1 MEELLYSIWLS
12 LACNAGSE
20 SFAKLLLKFNSP
32 KEIFFADGDAISSCI
47 NSKSKD
53 YDRLI
58 DKDTARAEEILDFCQ
73 KKKVGIL
80 TYFDPEFP
88 DSLRSIKNP
97 PVLLYYRGILPDFNN
112 GFYISVV
119 GTRRLSDYG
128 RTCAFRLAYDLALS
142 GATVVS
148 GMATGID
155 GVALAAAVS
164 ADVPTVAVIGSGIDV
179 CYPPQHKRLA
189 QNIVKRGCVMTEY
202 APGTPPERQNFPT
215 RNRIV
220 SGLSRATVVVEGNE
234 RSGSLITARLAKE
247 QERAVYAFPGNVGN
261 KESTG
266 SNLLIR
272 NGATLIT
279 SADDI
284 LRDFEDGSSGLLD
297 PFSLPEKREVDM
309 FSVLRELE
317 VACVTPSDDIFRS
330 SRVGKRETKKNKAP
344 IKEKKE
350 EIKTEAQ
357 ARENDAEASSKL
369 DRSTF
374 DLYKK
379 IPLDKDCAVD
389 ELVDDEHSLRDV
401 MQGIL
406 KLELLK
412 FVTMLPG
419 DRVKRNL

>member
-12 LACNAGSE
+12 LACSAGSE

-32 KEIFFADGDAISSCI
+32 KEIFLAEGDAICSCI

-88 DSLRSIKNP
+88 NSLRSIKNP

-266 SNLLIR
+266 SNLLIK

-284 LRDFEDGSSGLLD
+284 LRDFEDGASGLLD
-297 PFSLPEKREVDM
+297 PFSLPEKREADM

-317 VACVTPSDDIFRS
+317 VSCVTPSDDVFRS
-330 SRVGKRETKKNKAP
+330 SHTVKRETRKNKAP